1 MSKFRRRKYAEATD
15 ICTALLEQNQRD
27 QAAWFLKCRSMT
39 CEAWVDDIEIDVE
52 GVADQFMDENAMA
65 SMPRPGTSLARP
77 LSSAG
82 GPTPAVRPISASGR
96 PQTGFSRPVTSRP
109 TTGSTQG
116 RDALQTAMA
125 GRDRPGT
132 GARPV
137 TSSGRLVRLGTASM
151 QQEANG
157 QFIIVE
163 SLNLAKYAQ
172 RTAIAKA
179 LCDYIIYYLNNPRKA
194 LELASEGTKLA
205 DYKDWW
211 WKARLGKCYFQM
223 GMYRDAEKQ
232 FKSAIK
238 EEDSVGVQLE
248 LAKCLTRLDQPNA
261 ALDVFSAAS
270 EKFSGDTSILLGIAR
285 IYDQLNANDKAMS
298 FYKRVLVYDSMNA
311 EALACLA
318 SSDFYSDKPEVAL
331 RFYRRLLQ
339 NGVMNAEIW
348 NNLGLCCF
356 YAGQYD
362 MTLSCFERSLMLAD
376 DSNMAD
382 VWYNIGQVAIGVGD
396 LGLAYQAF
404 RIAISV
410 EASHAE
416 SYNNLGVLELRK
428 GNVDQ
433 AQAHFRTAMDLGS
446 HLFEPAFNAG
456 LLAFKLGEF
465 QDSAELAQKALEA
478 YPEHFESKELLKQL
492 KAHYQTL

>member
-1 MSKFRRRKYAEATD
+1 MQAMSMNSAGPAMYPGGGPGVDRVPINPFFLAMSKFRRRKYADCTD

-65 SMPRPGTSLARP
+65 SMPRPGPS
-77 LSSAG
+77 
-82 GPTPAVRPISASGR
+82 PAVRPTSASGR

-179 LCDYIIYYLNNPRKA
+179 LCDYIIYYLSNPRKA

-211 WKARLGKCYFQM
+211 WKARLGKAYFQM

-270 EKFSGDTSILLGIAR
+270 EKFSGD
-285 IYDQLNANDKAMS
+285 
-298 FYKRVLVYDSMNA
+298 
-311 EALACLA
+311 
-318 SSDFYSDKPEVAL
+318 
-331 RFYRRLLQ
+331 
-339 NGVMNAEIW
+339 
-348 NNLGLCCF
+348 
-356 YAGQYD
+356 
-362 MTLSCFERSLMLAD
+362 
-376 DSNMAD
+376 
-382 VWYNIGQVAIGVGD
+382 
-396 LGLAYQAF
+396 
-404 RIAISV
+404 
-410 EASHAE
+410 
-416 SYNNLGVLELRK
+416 
-428 GNVDQ
+428 
-433 AQAHFRTAMDLGS
+433 
-446 HLFEPAFNAG
+446 
-456 LLAFKLGEF
+456 
-465 QDSAELAQKALEA
+465 
-478 YPEHFESKELLKQL
+478 
-492 KAHYQTL
+492 